1 MRAEITCGRREGG
14 PPATF
19 RSATA
24 TAARPDSLALRP
36 ARDRSPLASWR
47 ELTATLRSACA
58 RHPYLRFLQIIPV
71 ALILWGTDWVDRFR
85 SDAAQAGIKN
95 AVVVD
100 GISRQLGG
108 WIAAPM
114 NDWLAAHPIASLA
127 SAWYYMMLQG
137 ALTGVVGVI
146 LIWRRAPHFSLHRNA
161 LIACNLVALVVFW
174 LYPVAPPRM
183 LPGYHD
189 IAASASPFFSGM
201 LEGKAAD
208 EFASLPS
215 LHVAWAIWVAI
226 ALSALLR
233 RPWLRALVWLYPL
246 ATAADVLATANHYL
260 LDVITAPG
268 VVVIAYAVV
277 ASPGVIRRD
286 RSRPVQPAPR

>member
-1 MRAEITCGRREGG
+1 MHAEITCSRRDGG

-24 TAARPDSLALRP
+24 TASQPDSLRSQPAQSPPALAAWRQ
-36 ARDRSPLASWR
+36 LA
-47 ELTATLRSACA
+47 ATSRSACA
-58 RHPYLRFLQIIPV
+58 RHPSLRFLQVIPV

-85 SDAAQAGIKN
+85 SDAAQAGLKN
-95 AVVVD
+95 AVVVN

-108 WIAAPM
+108 WIAEPM
-114 NDWLAAHPIASLA
+114 NGWLAAHPVASLA

-146 LIWRRAPHFSLHRNA
+146 LIWRRAPDFSLHRNA
-161 LIACNLVALVVFW
+161 LIACNVVGLVVFW

-189 IAASASPFFSGM
+189 ITANASPFFSGM

-215 LHVAWAIWVAI
+215 LHIAWAIWVAI
-226 ALSALLR
+226 ALSALIR
-233 RPWLRALVWLYPL
+233 RRWLRPLIWLYPL
-246 ATAADVLATANHYL
+246 VTVADVLATANHYL
-260 LDVITAPG
+260 LDVISAPG
-268 VVVIAYAVV
+268 VVLIAYVV
-277 ASPGVIRRD
+277 VGSPAMIRRF
-286 RSRPVQPAPR
+286 RSGSVRPVPR